1 MGLRVDTELQLRSI
15 TRNGTGSLSKTCVYG
30 PTNRCCTQVLVA
42 FVNELFSKVRESC
55 YRSYICYESLGNW
68 KLINW
73 NLIIE
78 PGRNCIKV
86 KLKIFK
92 RSMFFSIP
100 KRNSKI
106 LTCRWKLE
114 DDPRRESFLVSPS
127 LSSPLEI
134 KRERQ
139 PFLSLSFYSPTPPL
153 PFEIED
159 FPQVKSIRLCYEP
172 GRNSLMERTTLSIAG
187 CAPRI
192 FKEATLDDEG
202 ISGREG
208 FFHWIFYVV
217 IWAFY

>member
-1 MGLRVDTELQLRSI
+1 M
-15 TRNGTGSLSKTCVYG
+15 
-30 PTNRCCTQVLVA
+30 NR
-42 FVNELFSKVRESC
+42 R
-55 YRSYICYESLGNW
+55 RR
-68 KLINW
+68 
-73 NLIIE
+73 
-78 PGRNCIKV
+78 RNCIKV
-86 KLKIFK
+86 EVK
-92 RSMFFSIP
+92 S
-100 KRNSKI
+100 SK
-106 LTCRWKLE
+106 
-114 DDPRRESFLVSPS
+114 DPRSFRFQKEISKFWRAGENWKMILEGRVFSFLHPYHP
-127 LSSPLEI
+127 LSRS
-134 KRERQ
+134 RERQ
-139 PFLSLSFYSPTPPL
+139 DNPFLSLSFYSPTPPL

>member
-1 MGLRVDTELQLRSI
+1 M
-15 TRNGTGSLSKTCVYG
+15 
-30 PTNRCCTQVLVA
+30 NR
-42 FVNELFSKVRESC
+42 R
-55 YRSYICYESLGNW
+55 RR
-68 KLINW
+68 
-73 NLIIE
+73 
-78 PGRNCIKV
+78 RNCIKV
-86 KLKIFK
+86 EVKSSKDP
-92 RSMFFSIP
+92 RSFRFQKEIP
-100 KRNSKI
+100 KFWRTGENWKMI
-106 LTCRWKLE
+106 LEGRVF
-114 DDPRRESFLVSPS
+114 SFLHPYHP
-127 LSSPLEI
+127 LSRS
-134 KRERQ
+134 RERQ
-139 PFLSLSFYSPTPPL
+139 DNPFLSLSFYSPTPPL